1 MEFTLDEKIRAIF
14 NSGKVV
20 KIEKLLR
27 TKDGETY
34 YKYRW
39 DVDGKQSNNWFGFD
53 NIDQCVEDCLTYL
66 TINSL

>member
-27 TKDGETY
+27 IKDGETY

-39 DVDGKQSNNWFGFD
+39 DVDGKQSSNWFGFD
-53 NIDQCVEDCLTYL
+53 TIDECVDDCLTYL